1 MASQERNPLYA
12 SNLEVTNTDNQADN
26 IRKKINKLFYE
37 ASPQPSICPV
47 RNILDR
53 IGDKWSIL
61 IILHLGDKGT
71 MRFSEMGKHI
81 EEISQRMLTVTL
93 KSLERDGIVSR
104 KIYAQVPPRVE
115 YTLTALGFELL
126 LPILNLAQWANEKTA
141 LILKAREKYDKQ
153 ARE

>member
-1 MASQERNPLYA
+1 MDCQEQNLLYA
-12 SNLEVTNTDNQADN
+12 SNLEVTNSDNQADN

-37 ASPQPSICPV
+37 SSPQSSLCPV

-71 MRFSEMGKHI
+71 MRFSEMGRHI
-81 EEISQRMLTVTL
+81 DEISQRMLTVTL

-104 KIYAQVPPRVE
+104 KLYAQVPPRVE
-115 YTLTALGFELL
+115 YTLTALGYELL
-126 LPILNLAQWANEKTA
+126 LPVLNLAEWANEKTE
-141 LILKAREKYDKQ
+141 LIVKSRQQYDNQAEK
-153 ARE
+153 